1 MLSAVGAAVNLSHS
15 HSSSPLLAASGNKN
29 SRACTC
35 DFFFVTAVTL
45 SVDNLSGASPG
56 AFLSN
61 DVFLPASGLSSDVAL
76 SGPIAAMTGNAVPL
90 SCGLLAI

>member
-1 MLSAVGAAVNLSHS
+1 LCDVICGRRSGELEPLSLLLTAARRWRQQKFPGVH
-15 HSSSPLLAASGNKN
+15 
-29 SRACTC
+29 
-35 DFFFVTAVTL
+35 FFFVTAVAL

-90 SCGLLAI
+90 SCDLLAI